1 MTSVFVVRLYTHSGV
16 GGTAIFSTLESAERL
31 VARLNK
37 HKEFIENHG
46 STLCQHEFMYTDRE
60 TFEKFLFSHLTYHT
74 SVEVEKAILYG

>member
-1 MTSVFVVRLYTHSGV
+1 MTSVFVVRLYTDSGV

-37 HKEFIENHG
+37 HKKFVENHWR
-46 STLCQHEFMYTDRE
+46 TLCDHEALYIDQE
-60 TFEKFLFSHLTYHT
+60 TGERFLFSHITEHT